1 MKKKI
6 KAFITRINDFR
17 QNRHVARLPGEV
29 DDRPLITHTVVEL
42 PSPHLHL
49 ESQQSTDSPFLILE
63 SPMMDG
69 DSDPPSFSR
78 HLEFADDADITTG
91 AATQATHEEAD
102 HQLL

>member
-17 QNRHVARLPGEV
+17 QNRHVASLPGEE

-49 ESQQSTDSPFLILE
+49 ESQQRTDSQVLMLE
-63 SPMMDG
+63 SPVIDG
-69 DSDPPSFSR
+69 DSDPPSFSPP
-78 HLEFADDADITTG
+78 LEFADDADITTG
-91 AATQATHEEAD
+91 AAAQATHE
-102 HQLL
+102 